1 MGGGGGG
8 STGGTSKPGTVLAEG
23 TASQANIFGII
34 TDLQV
39 LTASVVFIGFIG
51 FLMFMEFTIS
61 RMEHWCDKRGLKAL
75 MEKMQKEL
83 MMMGIIG
90 FVVFMFESFSSD
102 PSILDHG
109 GAKFLS
115 FEMAHLIVLFMAFA
129 FVFQACYLVWFSQI
143 YGNIYTNA
151 MRTGIVRF
159 IEMYKEL
166 HTASWAYWRFHNHS
180 SYFPFTPALRNDIEF
195 RIIGR

>member
-1 MGGGGGG
+1 M
-8 STGGTSKPGTVLAEG
+8 KAEG
-23 TASQANIFGII
+23 TVAQANIFGII

-51 FLMFMEFTIS
+51 FLMFMEFALG

-90 FVVFMFESFSSD
+90 FVVFMFESFSDD
-102 PSILDHG
+102 PAILDHG

-151 MRTGIVRF
+151 MRTEISRL
-159 IEMYKEL
+159 IEMYQAL
-166 HTASWAYWRFHNHS
+166 PPTSWAFWRFHNHS
-180 SYFPFTPALRNDIEF
+180 SYLPFTPALRNDIEF
-195 RIIGR
+195 RIISR